1 MGGNPVRIEGFNE
14 KSSVIMLNNLAES
27 KDKGH
32 YEDTEEERLAMRGQ
46 QDRLSKPTCGF
57 YIDLGFLY

>member
-32 YEDTEEERLAMRGQ
+32 CEDTEVSRIGSASQHVTFIL
-46 QDRLSKPTCGF
+46 
-57 YIDLGFLY
+57 I